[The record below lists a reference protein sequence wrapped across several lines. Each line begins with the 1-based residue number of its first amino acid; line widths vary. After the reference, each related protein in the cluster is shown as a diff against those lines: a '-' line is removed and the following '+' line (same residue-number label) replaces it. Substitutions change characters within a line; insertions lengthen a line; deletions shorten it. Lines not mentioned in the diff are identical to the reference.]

1 MKAPSSHSPRPAE
14 PLSNGLRGCAGHR
27 VPRPRLCGPARAC
40 ARLGAGRSV
49 AASAELDRN
58 SQAAKAEPSAQVPA
72 RLRPLRPEPVD
83 AASATPAALA
93 LGGTCAPP
101 ERVNGSAM
109 VHAAEAGYRRCCER
123 KWSSRLADGASARSL
138 CSAVSGVAAP
148 STLRCHPV
156 PGSIP
161 GPDGAFPIW
170 FCEATRVALNLGGNG
185 GDLLRRFNYSRPTVS
200 NANVYPPGA
209 LQLRGCAL
217 SSAFSTLDFG
227 SKGLSRILPRAVGV
241 SELPPPSQLSDENL
255 VGGRLRS
262 RVLTVLVV
270 RMSPKNFYHGH
281 FDFMHVFAIL

>member
-1 MKAPSSHSPRPAE
+1 MKAPATPRARLSLYRTASAAALAIVCLGLASVGLLARALGSGQGARWLLRPSSTAT
-14 PLSNGLRGCAGHR
+14 
-27 VPRPRLCGPARAC
+27 PRLP
-40 ARLGAGRSV
+40 
-49 AASAELDRN
+49 
-58 SQAAKAEPSAQVPA
+58 KAEPSAQVPA

-281 FDFMHVFAIL
+281 FDFMVGLHCG